1 MSEPDEPRE
10 PQVANALVSS
20 SGLVRWLHQHRA
32 ELHQRQQAGRISW
45 RMLADVL
52 EQQGV
57 KDDAGK
63 PASADAIRRAWYRIR
78 KKLLEVPSPAPAPV
92 AATRPRAE
100 IGLHNTEKETV
111 LHNPKPTPEPAPAP
125 AEQAPAFPEQRTRP
139 RRALATLRGATPA
152 APAPAP
158 SSGSASAAPPKDD
171 QQTVDPDAV
180 LRDAGFNF

>member
-10 PQVANALVSS
+10 PKVADALVSS

-32 ELHQRQQAGRISW
+32 ELHHRQQAGRISW

-78 KKLLEVPSPAPAPV
+78 KKLLEVPPPAPAPV
-92 AATRPRAE
+92 AAMRPRAE

-111 LHNPKPTPEPAPAP
+111 LHNPKQTPEPAP

-139 RRALATLRGATPA
+139 RRALATLRGA
-152 APAPAP
+152 APVAPAP
-158 SSGSASAAPPKDD
+158 SSGSASAAPPEDD
-171 QQTVDPDAV
+171 KQTVDPDTV